1 MSPFRSTCL
10 RQWNLT
16 SLSRASS
23 TSTERKTPWS
33 GAAAVGVG
41 VGVALST
48 LYFASTHLH
57 QEEHPGKRQHCQ
69 RRRNSLSWENML
81 RVEVDTSS
89 CDPVEREIVFP
100 TGHTEVERFIQTL
113 EYNRCLL
120 PDYVRR
126 WETSDGASRSVD
138 KITWPRVIPSAS
150 EIPALELDLR
160 FCQKSPS
167 YAEKASTC
175 HKHKFRIGSYYVMQ
189 KESPEGQ
196 IKGYKM
202 IKELAEQGHPDGM
215 CLYGKSVVM
224 SIRSR

>member
-1 MSPFRSTCL
+1 MMSPFRSTCL

-23 TSTERKTPWS
+23 TSTERKTPWG

-41 VGVALST
+41 VGVAVSA
-48 LYFASTHLH
+48 LYFAPTPLQ
-57 QEEHPGKRQHCQ
+57 QEDHAGKRQHCQ
-69 RRRNSLSWENML
+69 RRRNSLSWENIL
-81 RVEVDTSS
+81 RVEVNTSS

-126 WETSDGASRSVD
+126 WETSDDATRSVD
-138 KITWPRVIPSAS
+138 NITWPRAIPSAW
-150 EIPALELDLR
+150 EIPALELDLK
-160 FCQKSPS
+160 FCQKGPS
-167 YAEKASTC
+167 YAKKASAC

-196 IKGYKM
+196 RKGYKM

-215 CLYGKSVVM
+215 CLYGKSVVT
-224 SIRSR
+224 SIRR